1 LSANTKRTGNLR
13 DSPPIHTVTPKHLI
27 AHLYK
32 VARIEKL
39 MAPKGLVLNGLGVR
53 MESPLVAK
61 SGRFGIIGLSRFGS
75 IGSWHMCQYYYVQ
88 NQEICQ
94 VKFLRIYHFYLY
106 IHADIEETFGP
117 NEEVFSI
124 SMDIIK
130 VTIWT
135 KFR

>member
-1 LSANTKRTGNLR
+1 M
-13 DSPPIHTVTPKHLI
+13 VTPKHLI

-39 MAPKGLVLNGLGVR
+39 MAPKNLVLNDLGVR
-53 MESPLVAK
+53 MERPLVAK
-61 SGRFGIIGLSRFGS
+61 SGRFAIIGLSRFGS

-94 VKFLRIYHFYLY
+94 VKFWRINHFPLY
-106 IHADIEETFGP
+106 INVNIEETFSP
-117 NEEVFSI
+117 NEEALSI

-130 VTIWT
+130 MTIWT